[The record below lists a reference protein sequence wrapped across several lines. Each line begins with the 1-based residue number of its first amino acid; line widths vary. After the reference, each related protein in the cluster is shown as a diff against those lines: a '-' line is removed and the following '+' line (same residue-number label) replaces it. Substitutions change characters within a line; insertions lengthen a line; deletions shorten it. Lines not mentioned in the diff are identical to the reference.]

1 MSHTEETHADLVD
14 LFVGAVNLEQ
24 LALKLNGNLG
34 CVGNVERAAGSAM
47 LGSRR
52 VVSAASKL

>member
-1 MSHTEETHADLVD
+1 M
-14 LFVGAVNLEQ
+14 NLEQ
-24 LALKLNGNLG
+24 LALKLDGNLG